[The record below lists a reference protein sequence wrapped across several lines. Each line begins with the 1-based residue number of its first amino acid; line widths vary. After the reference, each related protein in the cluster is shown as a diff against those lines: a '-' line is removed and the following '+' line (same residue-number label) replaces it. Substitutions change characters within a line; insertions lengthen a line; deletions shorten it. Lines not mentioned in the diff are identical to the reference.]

1 MWDKDNLRNTN
12 FGVLLQFPSPAP
24 IIVMTD
30 LHQKKNWGILK
41 LHLKGTAAEDSTY
54 KLITY
59 DFNNG
64 DRIDVGCYHYSD
76 APQRNH
82 LKISM
87 SSKEFVKYIGHI
99 AEPANN

>member
-1 MWDKDNLRNTN
+1 MFAGTK
-12 FGVLLQFPSPAP
+12 
-24 IIVMTD
+24 
-30 LHQKKNWGILK
+30 KKNWGILK

-76 APQRNH
+76 APQTNH

-87 SSKEFVKYIGHI
+87 SSKEFVKYIGHT